1 MTACDDCLRR
11 AWLVAMLSG
20 HLERARRR
28 GGVLALDDEELID
41 AVAGKE
47 RPTLARQHAAF
58 DPRRARAIVQAAG
71 LTSRCAH
78 GAGYPPQLGDLGDAP
93 AALFIAGQPA
103 ALDALASHDDVAPA
117 VAIVGARR
125 CAGEGED
132 VARALGQGLAAA
144 GVCVVSGLAL
154 GIDSAAHHGALAAT
168 RPQPTRP
175 VAPTVAV
182 LAGGADV
189 IYPPSGRGL
198 YVRILQTGCA
208 ISELPPGVQPRK
220 WAFPARN
227 RIIAALAGMTV
238 VVQARE
244 RSGSLITADLA
255 MQLGR
260 PVGAVPGPVTRGL
273 SQGSNALLHDG
284 AHVIR
289 DARDI
294 LEALRPGYRPEPAG
308 EQRLPDVAPEL
319 AAALMAVED
328 GHTTPGEVAA
338 FQGGEPAAAL
348 TALTR
353 LELLGLVRRDSAGRY
368 ARAADTGP
376 ALL

>member
-11 AWLVAMLSG
+11 AWLIASLSG
-20 HLERARRR
+20 NLERTRRR
-28 GGVLALDDEELID
+28 GGVLALDDEALID
-41 AVAGKE
+41 AIGGKE
-47 RPTLARQHAAF
+47 RPELARQHAAF
-58 DPRRARAIVQAAG
+58 EPRRGRAIVQAAG
-71 LTSRCAH
+71 LTSRCPH
-78 GAGYPPQLGDLGDAP
+78 GAGYPSRLGDLDDPP
-93 AALFIAGQPA
+93 AALFVAGQSG
-103 ALDALASHDDVAPA
+103 ALDALACDEDVAAA

-154 GIDSAAHHGALAAT
+154 GIDSAAHEGALAAS
-168 RPQPTRP
+168 RPHPARP
-175 VAPTVAV
+175 VAPTIAV

-198 YVRILQTGCA
+198 YTRILATGCVV
-208 ISELPPGVQPRK
+208 SELPPGVRPRK
-220 WAFPARN
+220 WSFPARN

-289 DARDI
+289 DARDV
-294 LEALRPGYRPEPAG
+294 LEALLPGYRHEPAPG
-308 EQRLPDVAPEL
+308 PALDPDL
-319 AAALMAVED
+319 AAALTAVEN
-328 GHTTPGEVAA
+328 GHATPGEVAGA
-338 FQGGEPAAAL
+338 QGGDPAAAL

-353 LELLGLVRRDSAGRY
+353 LELLGLVRRDPAGRY
-368 ARAADTGP
+368 ARTADLGP

>member
-11 AWLVAMLSG
+11 AWLIAMLSG
-20 HLERARRR
+20 NLERARRR
-28 GGVLALDDEELID
+28 GGVLALDDDALID
-41 AVAGKE
+41 ALGGTERHELAKQYAG
-47 RPTLARQHAAF
+47 F
-58 DPRRARAIVQAAG
+58 DPRRGRAIVQAAG

-78 GAGYPPQLGDLGDAP
+78 SDGYPSRLSDLEDAP
-93 AALFIAGQPA
+93 AALFVAGRPG
-103 ALDALASHDDVAPA
+103 ALDALASDDDLAPA

-125 CAGEGED
+125 CAGEGEE

-154 GIDSAAHHGALAAT
+154 GIDSAAHHGALAAS
-168 RPQPTRP
+168 RPQPAGP
-175 VAPTVAV
+175 IAPTIAV

-198 YVRILQTGCA
+198 YTQIVETGCVV
-208 ISELPPGVQPRK
+208 SELPPGVRPRK
-220 WAFPARN
+220 WSFPARN
-227 RIIAALAGMTV
+227 RIIAGLAGMTV

-289 DARDI
+289 DARDV
-294 LEALRPGYRPEPAG
+294 LEALLPGYRHEPARG
-308 EQRLPDVAPEL
+308 PNLAPDL
-319 AAALMAVED
+319 AAVLTAVEN
-328 GHTTPGEVAA
+328 GHATPGEVAGA
-338 FQGGEPAAAL
+338 HGGDPAAAL

-353 LELLGLVRRDSAGRY
+353 LELLGLVRRDPAGRY
-368 ARAADTGP
+368 ARAADLGP